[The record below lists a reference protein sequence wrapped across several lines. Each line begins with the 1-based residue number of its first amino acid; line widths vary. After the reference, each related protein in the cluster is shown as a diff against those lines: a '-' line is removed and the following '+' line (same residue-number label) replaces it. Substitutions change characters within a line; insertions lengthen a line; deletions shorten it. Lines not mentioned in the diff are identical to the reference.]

1 MAISVRLSETEQA
14 MLDALSLGRDKS
26 DALREGLRL
35 LWSREGQ
42 AALSALDILKPDKAA
57 ELRDLMAEAE
67 QEEMDR

>member
-1 MAISVRLSETEQA
+1 MHTCIQDTAHTK
-14 MLDALSLGRDKS
+14 GYTRDKS